1 MKIEQLRE
9 IYKNEKLE
17 TDRINFNKLAELYT
31 DIEYVKYIVLKS
43 FDFKY
48 ILFIIP
54 ETLKNF
60 IFLLFFILLNK

>member
-1 MKIEQLRE
+1 MKIEQ
-9 IYKNEKLE
+9 YKNEKLE

-48 ILFIIP
+48 IVLIKTP
-54 ETLKNF
+54 DLKYF
-60 IFLLFFILLNK
+60 GF

>member
-48 ILFIIP
+48 IVLIKTP
-54 ETLKNF
+54 DLKSF
-60 IFLLFFILLNK
+60 GF

>member
-48 ILFIIP
+48 IVLIKTP
-54 ETLKNF
+54 DLKSFDFKYNRR
-60 IFLLFFILLNK
+60 I

>member
-31 DIEYVKYIVLKS
+31 DIEYVKYIVLIKTPDLKS
-43 FDFKY
+43 FGFQIY
-48 ILFIIP
+48 I
-54 ETLKNF
+54 
-60 IFLLFFILLNK
+60 